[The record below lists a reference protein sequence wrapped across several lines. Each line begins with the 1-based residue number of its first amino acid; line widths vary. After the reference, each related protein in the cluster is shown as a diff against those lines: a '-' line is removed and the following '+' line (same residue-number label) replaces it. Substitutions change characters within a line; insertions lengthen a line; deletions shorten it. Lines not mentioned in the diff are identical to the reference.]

1 MNTIPDAFD
10 HVKQRKKLKATSFS
24 IAVPNSFQR
33 QSETDI
39 SYKMQTTARKSFF
52 IVRRKNI
59 PLCVCMHATVCT
71 YQGSVRYTQH
81 FFVVALLLK

>member
-24 IAVPNSFQR
+24 ITVPSSFQR
-33 QSETDI
+33 QSKTDI
-39 SYKMQTTARKSFF
+39 YKMQTTARKSCF
-52 IVRRKNI
+52 IARKKNI